1 LGVPP
6 KSPEE
11 FKILSNLP
19 NVFSYDLFK
28 CEDERYYLDLNINK
42 YQYMI
47 KSLNDAYNNPDPDK
61 RIEAFQKIIQSNV
74 SGLRLR

>member
-1 LGVPP
+1 
-6 KSPEE
+6 
-11 FKILSNLP
+11 
-19 NVFSYDLFK
+19 
-28 CEDERYYLDLNINK
+28 
-42 YQYMI
+42 MI